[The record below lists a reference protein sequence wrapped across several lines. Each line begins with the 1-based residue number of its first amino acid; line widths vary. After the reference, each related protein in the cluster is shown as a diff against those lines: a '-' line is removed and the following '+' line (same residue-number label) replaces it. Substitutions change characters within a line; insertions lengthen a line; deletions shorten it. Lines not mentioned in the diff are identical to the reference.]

1 MPSIIT
7 SVWPV
12 LAPRSRMFVV
22 EPGPPLS
29 EMSRPGTV
37 LKASTSEPGLLV
49 ASVSPL
55 TTLIEL
61 PVRLIGSGSLSA
73 VTTISGGGAGGAA
86 GVLLTAGRT
95 GPALRR
101 SLVSANLT
109 GRFGLEHSD

>member
-1 MPSIIT
+1 MRSMALGANMAKSKSPLAAVGSLIRIPSIIT

-29 EMSRPGTV
+29 LMSRPGTV

-61 PVRLIGSGSLSA
+61 PVRLMGSGSLSA
-73 VTTISGGGAGGAA
+73 VTTTS
-86 GVLLTAGRT
+86 T
-95 GPALRR
+95 G
-101 SLVSANLT
+101 
-109 GRFGLEHSD
+109 

>member
-12 LAPRSRMFVV
+12 LAPRSRTLVV

-29 EMSRPGTV
+29 LMSRPGTV
-37 LKASTSEPGLLV
+37 RNASTSEPGLLV

-61 PVRLIGSGSLSA
+61 PVRLIGSGSRSA
-73 VTTISGGGAGGAA
+73 VTTTSGGCGGGGAG
-86 GVLLTAGRT
+86 VLLAAGRT
-95 GPALRR
+95 GAGRAAI
-101 SLVSANLT
+101 LVAANLT
-109 GRFGLEHSD
+109 DRL